1 MLPFPA
7 QLSGKD
13 LVFFLRKQAWLVGL
27 VFALVLGTAVF
38 YSLGLPSVYLAQAKI
53 AIDPLAAKQALP
65 QQFASYETYFLTNL
79 NFETEIEILRSRP
92 LAERV
97 ARALA
102 AGEQRSNEEAMHLEA
117 RRVQGAVSVRRV
129 ENTRLIAIQVR
140 DSDPRRAAD
149 TANMMAEQYKALSS
163 DMRLE
168 SYRKSHAW
176 LQEQIAD
183 LEGQVQSAEQELID
197 YVKTAGLAPSL
208 SEAGPE
214 RAFSQAGPP
223 VQTDVL
229 QALQSQLVASQIER
243 SRLAERYKPLHPKMT
258 AINREI
264 EIIEQKIGEDKSR
277 RTEEARTARSQAI
290 SEKEKTIRY
299 DILRRS
305 ADKNKQIYDA
315 LIAKLKESN
324 LTADLSEPNIWTVEK
339 AEPPASP
346 VSPNRPRIAAVA
358 AAAGLFLG
366 LLLALGIEWV
376 NPRIRSIEE
385 FQSLFTVPVLAS
397 IPHVGPAGGADAPGA
412 GLLSLREPQ
421 SVASEAFRTL
431 RTNVKFSH
439 AREDSNTLVVTS
451 CMPREGKTTVSV
463 NLAITLATA
472 GRKVVL
478 VDADLRN
485 PGVHRE
491 LGMALGPG
499 LAHLLAGEADS
510 PAEVLRAGPVEGLS
524 VIPAGLIPPNPSE
537 LLDSAALQ
545 KLMKELSEKFDQVIF
560 DSPPVLPV
568 SDASLLAAAARNVLL
583 VFDMRNLNRTYIH
596 RVLEQLRSAGG
607 RIYGAA
613 LNQVEPDV
621 QAYYYPGYPAAA
633 AASNK

>member
-1 MLPFPA
+1 MLPFAP
-7 QLSGKD
+7 QFSGKD
-13 LVFFLRKQAWLVGL
+13 LVFFLRKQGWLIGL
-27 VFALVLGTAVF
+27 VFVLVLGTAVF

-97 ARALA
+97 ARAMA
-102 AGEQRSNEEAMHLEA
+102 PPDRRSDEEAMHREA
-117 RRVQGAVSVRRV
+117 QRIQGIIQVRRV

-140 DSDPRRAAD
+140 DANAERAAL
-149 TANMMAEQYKALSS
+149 TANAVAEQYKALSS

-183 LEGQVQSAEQELID
+183 LENQVQNSEQELID
-197 YVKTAGLAPSL
+197 YVKTAGLAPSP

-214 RAFSQAGPP
+214 RAFSQTGVAA
-223 VQTDVL
+223 QTDVI
-229 QALQSQLVASQIER
+229 QTLQSQLVGAQIER
-243 SRLAERYKPLHPKMT
+243 SRLAERYKPMHPKMT
-258 AINREI
+258 AIEREI
-264 EIIEQKIGEDKSR
+264 EIIEQKIGEEKSR
-277 RTEEARTARSQAI
+277 RTLEAREARSQAI
-290 SEKEKTIRY
+290 SDKEKTIRY
-299 DILRRS
+299 DILRRN

-315 LIAKLKESN
+315 LIAKLKETN

-346 VSPNRPRIAAVA
+346 VSPNRPRVAAVA
-358 AAAGLFLG
+358 ALAGLFLG
-366 LLLALGIEWV
+366 ILLALGIEWV

-397 IPHVGPAGGADAPGA
+397 IPRVAGGAGPGEA
-412 GLLSLREPQ
+412 SPALLSLREPQ
-421 SVASEAFRTL
+421 SAASEAFRTL
-431 RTNVKFSH
+431 RTNVKFSR
-439 AREDSNTLVVTS
+439 AREASNTLLVTS
-451 CMPREGKTTVSV
+451 CMPREGKTTVSS
-463 NLAITLATA
+463 NLALTLATA

-491 LGMALGPG
+491 MGLALGPG
-499 LAHLLAGEADS
+499 LAHLLAGEAAS
-510 PAEVLRAGPVEGLS
+510 PADVLRAGPVAGLS
-524 VIPAGLIPPNPSE
+524 IIPAGLIPPNPSE

-545 KLMKELSEKFDQVIF
+545 KLIEELSANFDQVIF

-596 RVLEQLRSAGG
+596 RALDQLRSAGG
-607 RIYGAA
+607 HIYGAA
-613 LNQVEPDV
+613 LNHVEPDV
-621 QAYYYPGYPAAA
+621 QAYYYPGYAATAAA
-633 AASNK
+633 PNK